1 MVPERTSFPLRMM
14 ATLSQSFSATSST
27 WVEKKMAPP
36 RSQSSRI
43 ISLSWWEAMGSRPTK
58 GSSIRISLGA
68 WSQAEMTASF
78 CFMPWL

>member
-1 MVPERTSFPLRMM
+1 MVPERISRPLRIT

-43 ISLSWWEAMGSRPTK
+43 ISFSRCAAMGSRPTK
-58 GSSIRISLGA
+58 GSSIRISFG
-68 WSQAEMTASF
+68 
-78 CFMPWL
+78 